1 MKHKKNGEEKMKF
14 RVLEMWKLDKVSGTE
29 ENIRLNEEVKFS
41 SDDIMDLVSHGYEV
55 RKVNGLYGLERIEK
69 LGLSE
74 IVTYVILE
82 AVG

>member
-1 MKHKKNGEEKMKF
+1 MKF
-14 RVLEMWKLDKVSGTE
+14 RVLKMWKLDKVTWTE
-29 ENIRLNEEVKFS
+29 ENIRFNEKVKLS
-41 SDDIMDLVSHGYEV
+41 SDDIVDMVSHGYEF
-55 RKVNGLYGLERIEK
+55 RKVNSLYGLSRVEK

>member
-1 MKHKKNGEEKMKF
+1 MRF
-14 RVLEMWKLDKVSGTE
+14 RVLKMWKLDKITWTE
-29 ENIRLNEEVKFS
+29 EKVHINEKVKLT
-41 SDDIMDLVSHGYEV
+41 SDDIMDFVSRGYEV
-55 RKVNGLYGLERIEK
+55 KKISNLYGLTKVEK

>member
-1 MKHKKNGEEKMKF
+1 MKF
-14 RVLEMWKLDKVSGTE
+14 RVLKMWKLDKVTWTE
-29 ENIRLNEEVKFS
+29 EEVRFNEKVKLT
-41 SDDIMDLVSHGYEV
+41 SDDIIDMVSHGYEF
-55 RKVNGLYGLERIEK
+55 RKVNGLYGLSRVDK

>member
-1 MKHKKNGEEKMKF
+1 MKF
-14 RVLEMWKLDKVSGTE
+14 RVLKMWKLDKVTWTE
-29 ENIRLNEEVKFS
+29 ENIRFNEKVRLT
-41 SDDIMDLVSHGYEV
+41 SDDIIDLVSHGYEV
-55 RKVNGLYGLERIEK
+55 RKVNGLYGLEKVEK

>member
-1 MKHKKNGEEKMKF
+1 MKF
-14 RVLEMWKLDKVSGTE
+14 RILKMWKLDKVTWTE
-29 ENIRLNEEVKFS
+29 ENVRFDEKMKLS
-41 SDDIMDLVSHGYEV
+41 SDDIMDLVSCGYEV
-55 RKVNGLYGLERIEK
+55 RRVNSLYGLEKVEK

>member
-1 MKHKKNGEEKMKF
+1 MKF
-14 RVLEMWKLDKVSGTE
+14 RLSKMWKLDKVTWTE
-29 ENIRLNEEVKFS
+29 EEVNFDKKVKLT
-41 SDDIMDLVSHGYEV
+41 SDDIMDFVSRGYEL
-55 RKVNGLYGLERIEK
+55 RKVNGLYGLTRVDK

>member
-1 MKHKKNGEEKMKF
+1 MRF
-14 RVLEMWKLDKVSGTE
+14 RVLKMWKLDKITWTE
-29 ENIRLNEEVKFS
+29 EKVHINEKVKLTS
-41 SDDIMDLVSHGYEV
+41 NDIMDFVSRGYEL
-55 RKVNGLYGLERIEK
+55 RKVNGLYGLTRVDK